1 MRGYADDDEP
11 ARDAM
16 RRQILVFLDDY
27 CRDLSLGE
35 AGRWYDEVFKDD
47 AAVAFLNLP

>member
-1 MRGYADDDEP
+1 MPGYAEADEPTSAAMRG
-11 ARDAM
+11 
-16 RRQILVFLDDY
+16 QILAFLDDY

-47 AAVAFLNLP
+47 DAALFLNLP